1 MDALYIFLLFTKV
14 CFQLEFSS
22 GVLWNL
28 LCSAY
33 SLSVLP
39 GAQDSGTASLYR
51 VSKTPLSNV
60 QICKKHFLRYVGL
73 FPTDWEEDFP
83 SQLSLF
89 TWSLWHSLFLT
100 NNSLK
105 SAFHHN
111 LLSHFCLF
119 LWGMTNIE
127 NTCRQC
133 QADAASLLYITWCSS
148 SETFHFHLKILP
160 TPP

>member
-1 MDALYIFLLFTKV
+1 MPYIFSYCSQRYASSWSFP
-14 CFQLEFSS
+14 LE
-22 GVLWNL
+22 
-28 LCSAY
+28 CSEIFYA
-33 SLSVLP
+33 LH
-39 GAQDSGTASLYR
+39 TASVCSLVHR
-51 VSKTPLSNV
+51 TQV
-60 QICKKHFLRYVGL
+60 QPVFTESQRHPYQMFRFVKKHFLRYVGL

-89 TWSLWHSLFLT
+89 TWSLWHSLSLT
-100 NNSLK
+100 NSSLK